1 MPRTN
6 RVFGQCS
13 GKAGTWVNSN
23 WASGWKIA
31 IPLAIL
37 MILSLGATL
46 WGLEKVYKN
55 RTAQANMTR
64 TNATVIQKSSSTH
77 NTHNITILAYKP
89 LLPVKTVAL
98 SRDLAIKRW
107 KRTSRRSRLIF
118 KPRKIIRTKAS
129 QDLVLKYTEGTTG
142 TALFDYC
149 LFWDCYS
156 KDLMAWRVKQAVYY
170 LCVGPMCREWK
181 MVLTN
186 TGTEDWGY
194 IPPVEN
200 AKNMIER
207 FHLFKMIANPS
218 VHRYATTCN
227 PGGLTII
234 DPKLTDSGTYSIGMK
249 ESGRDRIGNILIQV
263 SPRAQAPVNISK
275 EKGATE
281 SPSKSSDVITYVD
294 LTNFTANDQL
304 EIETGFNGDQNL
316 WLQQLRYTARTQNL
330 SSCLACAAARPRLTT
345 APFPIN
351 PVNDIVG
358 FECMMRLFS
367 PQPGVIINCKTLS
380 ILFPAVSPTKPPMG
394 VLSYPGNYACLSGNG
409 MNRRGM
415 LGELPSSYCH
425 NTIKVGKT
433 VPDCTGCSNLT
444 NELFNNQTTALADV
458 WWICGPKLKL
468 RPILPKEW
476 SGTCAMIRLLLPIT
490 MVTLT
495 SRDLDRIA
503 EASSTIPKKE
513 RQMFK
518 RSIKEM
524 SAGFGTWDPDAPLG
538 NMGTSVYLDA
548 IGVPRGVPDEFKAR
562 NQVGAGFESIFL
574 WITTNKNV
582 DWINYIYYNQQRFLN
597 HTRDAI
603 KGLAEQLH
611 ATSLTAWQNRMAL
624 DMLLAEKGGV
634 CKMFGETCCTFIPEN
649 TAPDGSITRALAG
662 LTSLSNELAENSGID
677 TDPLTSWLDSVFGKY
692 KAMFLSA
699 AISLAVFTALLSCCG
714 CCCIPC
720 LRSLSIRLIET
731 AIEKK
736 DALHGQQMSLLGPC
750 SVPDWACIEP

>member
-1 MPRTN
+1 
-6 RVFGQCS
+6 
-13 GKAGTWVNSN
+13 
-23 WASGWKIA
+23 
-31 IPLAIL
+31 
-37 MILSLGATL
+37 
-46 WGLEKVYKN
+46 
-55 RTAQANMTR
+55 
-64 TNATVIQKSSSTH
+64 
-77 NTHNITILAYKP
+77 
-89 LLPVKTVAL
+89 
-98 SRDLAIKRW
+98 
-107 KRTSRRSRLIF
+107 
-118 KPRKIIRTKAS
+118 
-129 QDLVLKYTEGTTG
+129 
-142 TALFDYC
+142 
-149 LFWDCYS
+149 
-156 KDLMAWRVKQAVYY
+156 MAWRVKQAVYY
-170 LCVGPMCREWK
+170 LCVGPMCSEWK

-218 VHRYATTCN
+218 VHRHATTCN

-394 VLSYPGNYACLSGNG
+394 VLSYP
-409 MNRRGM
+409 
-415 LGELPSSYCH
+415 
-425 NTIKVGKT
+425 
-433 VPDCTGCSNLT
+433 
-444 NELFNNQTTALADV
+444 
-458 WWICGPKLKL
+458 
-468 RPILPKEW
+468 
-476 SGTCAMIRLLLPIT
+476 
-490 MVTLT
+490 
-495 SRDLDRIA
+495 
-503 EASSTIPKKE
+503 
-513 RQMFK
+513 
-518 RSIKEM
+518 
-524 SAGFGTWDPDAPLG
+524 
-538 NMGTSVYLDA
+538 
-548 IGVPRGVPDEFKAR
+548 
-562 NQVGAGFESIFL
+562 
-574 WITTNKNV
+574 
-582 DWINYIYYNQQRFLN
+582 
-597 HTRDAI
+597 
-603 KGLAEQLH
+603 
-611 ATSLTAWQNRMAL
+611 
-624 DMLLAEKGGV
+624 
-634 CKMFGETCCTFIPEN
+634 EN

-750 SVPDWACIEP
+750 SVPDWACIEPYEGLTEDVKGEGLINDTFEKK